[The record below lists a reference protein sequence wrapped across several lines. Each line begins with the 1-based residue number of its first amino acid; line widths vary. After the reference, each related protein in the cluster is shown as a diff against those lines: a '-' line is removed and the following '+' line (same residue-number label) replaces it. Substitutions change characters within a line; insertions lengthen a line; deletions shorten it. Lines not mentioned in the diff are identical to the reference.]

1 MSNVNLKTPDN
12 LTLEPFYISLIKIPP
27 AVPLVHFVQNYTV
40 LLAHTLK
47 RPHNKKNV
55 ARFRFTKIGSQ
66 SRMPAGVHACF
77 LFFILKK

>member
-1 MSNVNLKTPDN
+1 MFVCRVQCQMFNLKTPDN

-27 AVPLVHFVQNYTV
+27 TIPLVHFVQNYTV

-55 ARFRFTKIGSQ
+55 ARFRFTKIV
-66 SRMPAGVHACF
+66 RPVDV
-77 LFFILKK
+77 

>member
-1 MSNVNLKTPDN
+1 MFVCRVQCQMLISKLPDN

-47 RPHNKKNV
+47 RPHNKKKCCQV
-55 ARFRFTKIGSQ
+55 SFYKDCQ
-66 SRMPAGVHACF
+66 AG
-77 LFFILKK
+77 